1 MAAMLTAWSE
11 LANLFDAHDYT
22 VDAVVELIGEPAH
35 RAMGRNATVAAVRA
49 VGDRTDPLATLTRLW
64 PLQRVVDRDA
74 LERALPGMVEPLVT
88 DGILTAMGHQV
99 LAAVDIRP
107 YASDD
112 GASGWVVSDLSP
124 GLDTV
129 TAPMRPDFVL
139 GVSSASATL
148 SQLTV
153 RNPVRRAL
161 DLGTGCGVQSLH
173 LSRHADEV
181 VATDLNPRALELAAI
196 TAELNGVE
204 LDLRLGSLYE
214 PVGQETFDLI
224 VSNPPYVMS
233 PPSEEVERLTYREG
247 NTVADG
253 LVEQVVTGGAAR
265 LNPAGVL
272 QVLANWAH
280 VRGQDWQDR
289 IRGWVAGT
297 GCDVH
302 AVQREVLD
310 PYEYIEL
317 WLADAGLAGSPL
329 YPARYAA
336 WCDYFEALE
345 IEAVGMG
352 WLVLHRTDRAVP
364 HVVVEHW
371 PHPLE
376 QPIAPALEAELVA
389 VDLLAGLDDQALL
402 TRTWTLASD
411 VVEETQGAPGLADPQ
426 HLVFRQQRGFRRAV
440 QLDTAMAG
448 VLGAC
453 DGELRLDQIVTSVA
467 RLLEIDPA
475 TLAAQMVPQVRT
487 LVRDGLLLGA
497 DEPR

>member
-1 MAAMLTAWSE
+1 MTAMLTDWSG
-11 LANLFDAHDYT
+11 LADLFETHDYT
-22 VDAVVELIGEPAH
+22 VDAVVELIGEQAH

-49 VGDRTDPLATLTRLW
+49 LGDRTDPLATLTRLW

-74 LERALPGMVEPLVT
+74 LERALPGLVDPLVA
-88 DGILTAMGHQV
+88 DGILTAVDHQI

-148 SQLTV
+148 TQLTV
-153 RNPVRRAL
+153 RTPVRRAL

-181 VATDLNPRALELAAI
+181 MATDLNPRALELAEL
-196 TAELNGVE
+196 TARLNGVTI
-204 LDLRLGSLYE
+204 DLRLGSLYE
-214 PVGQETFDLI
+214 PVGEETFDLI

-233 PPSEEVERLTYREG
+233 PPGDEAERLTYREG
-247 NTVADG
+247 NSAADG

-265 LNPAGVL
+265 LNPGGVL
-272 QVLANWAH
+272 QVLGNWAH
-280 VRGQDWQDR
+280 VRGQDWRDR
-289 IRGWVAGT
+289 IGGWVAGT

-302 AVQREVLD
+302 VVQREVLD

-352 WLVLHRTDRAVP
+352 WLVLRRTDRAVP
-364 HVVVEHW
+364 HLVLEDW

-389 VDLLAGLDDQALL
+389 VDLLAGLDDRAVLA
-402 TRTWTLASD
+402 RTWTLAPD
-411 VVEETQGAPGLADPQ
+411 VVEETQGTPGLADPQ
-426 HLVFRQQRGFRRAV
+426 HLVYRQQRGFRRAV

-453 DGELRLDQIVTSVA
+453 DGELRLDQIVASVA
-467 RLLEIDPA
+467 RLLDVDPA
-475 TLAAQMVPQVRT
+475 TLAAQAVTRVRD
-487 LVRDGLLLGA
+487 LARDGLLLAA
-497 DEPR
+497 DPAR